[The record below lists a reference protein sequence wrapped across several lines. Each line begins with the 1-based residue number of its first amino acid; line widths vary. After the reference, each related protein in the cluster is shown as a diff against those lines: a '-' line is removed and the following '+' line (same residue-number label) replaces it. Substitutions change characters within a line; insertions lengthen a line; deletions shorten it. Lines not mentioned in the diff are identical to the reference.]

1 MSLTFRF
8 AILLGITLYAILL
21 FAFPGVPDADI
32 FYHFAVAKLYIKEG
46 FVSRL
51 PWPELGIQ
59 SREFTDYHF
68 LFHLI
73 QIPFLL
79 LPVEETF
86 AIKMFIL
93 ISISALLYQITDYIR
108 RESPSLSPYFIVIF
122 FIFGSVLFTG
132 RMLFGRGNLLFFT
145 LYFLSLRLWNLKHRK
160 WIFVLSFL
168 SIWSYSGFPFLF
180 LTGLFITILEK
191 NKEQVKIFL
200 ASVMGMSVGLIAH
213 PSFPFQFKGYF
224 IELIIQSFPPPGVEA
239 IAEWLPPTRDILILG
254 FLPILPLL
262 LLSFSNKN
270 QNYFHSKSFVFLFL
284 GIVSL
289 IFTGASLRIF
299 EMSWLMFFIFVSLNI
314 TFPKKYQILAAVLL
328 FVIQFP
334 IAYGKM
340 GQQFRSSETKYG
352 YIVTEWIRF
361 NIPKGERIFLSWAD
375 YPYFTFKIPEYRFL
389 FGLNPLYAWSYS
401 QDQYFTQKAFFEG
414 TTQGFQHIPKVLDY
428 NTVVINKFYYN
439 YTNNEFKKLSTDYR
453 LVFENEK
460 YGIFVRII
468 PPNKKKK
475 ETTIPTK

>member
-1 MSLTFRF
+1 MSPFRY

-21 FAFPGVPDADI
+21 FAFSGIPDADI
-32 FYHFAVAKLYIKEG
+32 FYHFAVAKLYLKEG

-51 PWPELGIQ
+51 PWPEIGIQ

-68 LFHLI
+68 LFHVF

-79 LPVEETF
+79 LPLEETIS
-86 AIKMFIL
+86 IKIFIL
-93 ISISALLYQITDYIR
+93 ISISTLLYQVTKYIQK
-108 RESPSLSPYFIVIF
+108 ESPDVSPYFIVIF

-132 RMLFGRGNLLFFT
+132 RMLFGRGNLLFFS
-145 LYFLSLRLWNLKHRK
+145 LYFLILRFWDLKHLK
-160 WIFVLSFL
+160 WIFFLSIL
-168 SIWSYSGFPFLF
+168 SIWSYSGFPLLLF
-180 LTGLFITILEK
+180 TGLFIAVLEK
-191 NKEQVKIFL
+191 NKDYTKVFF
-200 ASVMGMSVGLIAH
+200 ASVAGMFIGFIAH

-224 IELIIQSFPPPGVEA
+224 IELIIQSFPPPSVEA

-254 FLPILPLL
+254 FLPMLPFL
-262 LLSFSNKN
+262 LLSFKDRK
-270 QNYFHSKSFVFLFL
+270 QNNFHSKSFVFLFM

-299 EMSWLMFFIFVSLNI
+299 EMSWLMFYIFLFLNI
-314 TFPKKYQILAAVLL
+314 NFTKKYQILAAILL

-361 NIPKGERIFLSWAD
+361 NIPKGEKIFLPWAD
-375 YPYFTFKIPEYRFL
+375 YPYFTFKIPEYRYL
-389 FGLNPLYAWSYS
+389 FGLNPLYAWSYNENH
-401 QDQYFTQKAFFEG
+401 YFTQKAFFEG
-414 TTQGFQHIPKVLDY
+414 SAQNFQQIPNVLNY

-439 YTNNEFKKLSTDYR
+439 YASSEFKKLSTDYR
-453 LVFENEK
+453 VVFENEK
-460 YGIFVRII
+460 YSIFERIT
-468 PPNKKKK
+468 PPNNKKT
-475 ETTIPTK
+475 ETTIPNK